1 MIFDDFKM
9 IRKDK
14 RFGSMNLTT
23 VEIYDIKRNGIY
35 QGMGKTLNLSVGGML
50 LEIYDQ
56 IPVQLN
62 YGITLQVGLFGSNIV
77 LVKGIVKWLHYYE
90 GNIRIGIQFL
100 PLTKKISDKITN
112 FLEKM
117 E

>member
-14 RFGSMNLTT
+14 RFDSMNLTT

-35 QGMGKTLNLSVGGML
+35 QGMGKTLNLSIGGML
-50 LEIYDQ
+50 LEIYDP

-62 YGITLQVGLFGSNIV
+62 YGIILQVSLSGNNIV
-77 LVKGIVKWLHYYE
+77 LVKGIIKWLHYYE
-90 GNIRIGIQFL
+90 GNIRIGMQFL
-100 PLTKKISDKITN
+100 PLTKKTSDKLTN
-112 FLEKM
+112 FLKKM
-117 E
+117 